1 MERIITMEEV
11 VANAA
16 TIIPKEDRE
25 ARNLMRQWAYL
36 GAREL
41 LSNKADI
48 DVQEIIP
55 DGNLV
60 CLKPTYFLRAKDISV
75 FDASGSELKYRFQ
88 PYSKERIHINKRWNY
103 RDDASYPM
111 ITISEDVDSYILD
124 SFYGDSVAQL
134 FLRYYK
140 LPIDPDT
147 DEPYF
152 YSEQLLALM
161 MFIRWMYFLRQ
172 GNMGQAGMAE
182 KTWMKEQHKVKVKN
196 KMPTELEAKEIAKG
210 WNSMIQKK
218 FYNTF

>member
-1 MERIITMEEV
+1 MERVIQMNEV

-16 TIIPKEDRE
+16 TIIPEEDRE

-48 DVQEIIP
+48 ETEEITISNLLVPKPKYHISTIDLSFFDV
-55 DGNLV
+55 GGL
-60 CLKPTYFLRAKDISV
+60 
-75 FDASGSELKYRFQ
+75 ELHYRFQ
-88 PYSKERIHINKRWNY
+88 QGAKDRIHTGRINSY
-103 RDDASYPM
+103 RDDSAYPM
-111 ITISEDVDSYILD
+111 LTVSEQSDAYVLDSY
-124 SFYGDSVAQL
+124 YGDQAAQA
-134 FLRYYK
+134 FIRYYK
-140 LPIDPDT
+140 LPIDSLT

-161 MFIRWMYFLRQ
+161 MFIRWMWFLRKNDPRNAQ
-172 GNMGQAGMAE
+172 IAKQD
-182 KTWMKEQHKVKVKN
+182 WMQEQHKVKTRN
-196 KMPTELEAKEIAKG
+196 KMPDGLEAKEIART